1 MCHPRYCLTHQPGFS
16 SNITNAIHF
25 STPDTPTTL
34 VHHPLSPRWCTTYGT
49 HTGTSPQH
57 PVHTTHASTSSTL
70 ARYPRLHATNA
81 NTPPTLACLPRK
93 HVTRSTHDSTHSVLF
108 LKTPGYSIK
117 LLKLL
122 CLKFREEIQQFL
134 LFIFIVTAFTFQAFL
149 SIFIEVW
156 KTTIEKLNFFRG
168 NQSALFI
175 MWNFFRKN
183 CFLIVSQQFT
193 ENELPLLSIL
203 NERRSFIFRSSHPQV
218 FYKKVSHKILSK
230 FTCNLIKEE
239 TPTQVYF
246 CEVL

>member
-1 MCHPRYCLTHQPGFS
+1 MRHPRYYLTHHLGIF
-16 SNITNAIHF
+16 SNITNATHF
-25 STPDTPTTL
+25 STPATPTT
-34 VHHPLSPRWCTTYGT
+34 VSHCPLYPRWCTTHVT
-49 HTGTSPQH
+49 HAGTSPQH
-57 PVHTTHASTSSTL
+57 VTHITHASTPQRKHTTHVS
-70 ARYPRLHATNA
+70 
-81 NTPPTLACLPRK
+81 TPPTQARHPR
-93 HVTRSTHDSTHSVLF
+93 HSRQH
-108 LKTPGYSIK
+108 KQHAISQTPGYPIK

-122 CLKFREEIQQFL
+122 GLKFQEEIQQFL
-134 LFIFIVTAFTFQAFL
+134 LLIFIFTAFTFQAFL

-193 ENELPLLSIL
+193 ENELPLISIL